1 MRGRKCRTGQLPGMV
16 IRHGALFSRPSPTL
30 GIGMIGTTL
39 G

>member
-1 MRGRKCRTGQLPGMV
+1 MV